1 MTRIPF
7 TKMHGCGNDYIYVN
21 AMLHPIKD
29 PAAAARLWSDRHK
42 GIGSDGLVLIDR
54 SPVPEADFSMRIFN
68 ADGSEAMMCGN
79 ASRCIGKYLYERGI
93 TTQTQIRLL
102 TLSGVKV
109 LELHVSGSAVV
120 TDPTPNPSPTGVGN
134 TAALSSPTGAGNT
147 AALPSLQGEGSGVG
161 SVTRSATDITELCSR
176 LNIAL
181 FDADG
186 TKVKTVAQKEGDA
199 NYGTV
204 GLSLAAGTYRLVVIA
219 HNGEGSA
226 TITSEEKVTFP
237 NNKVTDTFYYYGD
250 LVVTSEKQSYDLTLT
265 RAVAMFR
272 LVLTDESIPATVA
285 KMKFYYLGG
294 SSTFSPKDGYGCV
307 NSKQTEIRPMA
318 DDGIYEIYTLPHTED
333 DVLTKLTVTALDA
346 NDNIIKETVFEDI
359 PVTRNQVTRYT
370 GSFFG
375 NSGGESGSGDFRM
388 NADPDWDAV
397 NSFTF

>member
-1 MTRIPF
+1 M
-7 TKMHGCGNDYIYVN
+7 
-21 AMLHPIKD
+21 
-29 PAAAARLWSDRHK
+29 
-42 GIGSDGLVLIDR
+42 
-54 SPVPEADFSMRIFN
+54 
-68 ADGSEAMMCGN
+68 
-79 ASRCIGKYLYERGI
+79 
-93 TTQTQIRLL
+93 
-102 TLSGVKV
+102 
-109 LELHVSGSAVV
+109 
-120 TDPTPNPSPTGVGN
+120 
-134 TAALSSPTGAGNT
+134 
-147 AALPSLQGEGSGVG
+147 
-161 SVTRSATDITELCSR
+161 
-176 LNIAL
+176 
-181 FDADG
+181 
-186 TKVKTVAQKEGDA
+186 KTVAQKEGDA
-199 NYGTV
+199 SYGAV
-204 GLSLAAGTYRLVVIA
+204 ALSLAAGTYRLVVIA

-272 LVLTDESIPATVA
+272 LVLTDEDIPATVA

-346 NDNIIKETVFEDI
+346 NDNIIKETVFENI

-375 NSGGESGSGDFRM
+375 NSGGKTGSGDFRM
-388 NADPDWDAV
+388 TADPDWDAV
-397 NSFTF
+397 NGFTF